1 MTTASK
7 GLAAALGRSAS
18 GTVVAIADMTAADL
32 MASLGDEQKASL
44 AAALT
49 PPPAAAAADGASA
62 EDMPP
67 KKKDGCSEDGDEDD
81 EGGDSDPA
89 MKPKKGAE
97 ASTDRVKAV
106 AAAVETDPACKGK
119 AGLALSML
127 ADDDFAG
134 LSASGIVKLL
144 GKTPVSG
151 ASANDAD
158 ADAAARAEMQAALAE
173 TTNSNIDA
181 NVPPAGSA
189 QANSTSVWDKAI
201 ARVCPSPAK

>member
-1 MTTASK
+1 MAQSTR
-7 GLAAALGRSAS
+7 LAAHRASAPAVS
-18 GTVVAIADMTAADL
+18 AEETNPEVLLAGMN
-32 MASLGDEQKASL
+32 DEQKAAIAAHL
-44 AAALT
+44 APQSVAASEDGMKPKT
-49 PPPAAAAADGASA
+49 P
-62 EDMPP
+62 
-67 KKKDGCSEDGDEDD
+67 GCSEDGDEDD

-106 AAAVETDPACKGK
+106 ADAVANDPACKGK
-119 AGLALSML
+119 AELALSML

>member
-49 PPPAAAAADGASA
+49 PPPAAADGASA

-106 AAAVETDPACKGK
+106 AAAVANDPACKGK
-119 AGLALSML
+119 AELALSML

-144 GKTPVSG
+144 GKTPVPG
-151 ASANDAD
+151 ASADDAD

>member
-49 PPPAAAAADGASA
+49 PPPAIAGADGASA
-62 EDMPP
+62 ENMPP
-67 KKKDGCSEDGDEDD
+67 NKKDGCSEDGDEDD

-106 AAAVETDPACKGK
+106 ADAVANDPACKGK
-119 AGLALSML
+119 AELALSML

-144 GKTPVSG
+144 GKTPVPG
-151 ASANDAD
+151 ANVDDAD

-181 NVPPAGSA
+181 NVPPAGRA